1 LADPF
6 SYSGDSTATYAKRSE
21 NAGGVENASH
31 KREKVKEERKK
42 RKEKKSASLTRK
54 EKDEASLTWRSGSN
68 EDSLSTEY
76 KAMLIPTE
84 VGTAEKKITKAP
96 SSAQRGAA
104 PPNLRQ

>member
-1 LADPF
+1 
-6 SYSGDSTATYAKRSE
+6 
-21 NAGGVENASH
+21 VENASH

-84 VGTAEKKITKAP
+84 VGTAEKKKNTKAP